1 MNADLPVKGCCGA
14 WDINKVVR
22 WINAYKGSTAQYKVN
37 NVPFVS
43 TFEGPTWADQWANV
57 RSQTGGIYLVPDWSS
72 LGPNGIAGQLGKI
85 DGACKFIFWRVLME
99 EGGERCG
106 VLRLSGLGRMS
117 RDVRA
122 AGALCKL
129 VTSTFVYLLLLWF
142 RCRLES

>member
-1 MNADLPVKGCCGA
+1 MDADLFIKGCCGA

-22 WINAYKGSTAQYKVN
+22 WINTYKGFSAQYKVN

-85 DGACKFIFWRVLME
+85 DGACKFIFLEGFRWRRV
-99 EGGERCG
+99 ERG
-106 VLRLSGLGRMS
+106 VE
-117 RDVRA
+117 
-122 AGALCKL
+122 
-129 VTSTFVYLLLLWF
+129 F
-142 RCRLES
+142 